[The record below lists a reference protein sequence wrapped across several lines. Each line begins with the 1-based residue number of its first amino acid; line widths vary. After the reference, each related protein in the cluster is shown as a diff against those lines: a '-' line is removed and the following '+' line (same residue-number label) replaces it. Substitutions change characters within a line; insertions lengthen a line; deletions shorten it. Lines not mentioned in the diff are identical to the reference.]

1 MLPSLEEEE
10 ARALG
15 APWQH
20 QELEGGEEEWNGK
33 QYPPGKEVFIWPAK
47 SLREKEKER
56 WLVNNLTKSTYNN
69 RPTLVMPSTW
79 ERSMVEVMAI

>member
-1 MLPSLEEEE
+1 MVVTLAPTSDGSLLVSSLEEEE

-47 SLREKEKER
+47 SLREGEIER
-56 WLVNNLTKSTYNN
+56 EREWMWLVN
-69 RPTLVMPSTW
+69 
-79 ERSMVEVMAI
+79 

>member
-1 MLPSLEEEE
+1 MIISWQSHEHTPTSDGSLLVLSLEEEE

-47 SLREKEKER
+47 SLRRER
-56 WLVNNLTKSTYNN
+56 
-69 RPTLVMPSTW
+69 
-79 ERSMVEVMAI
+79 ERERER

>member
-1 MLPSLEEEE
+1 MAVTLAPTSDGSLLVPSLEEEE

-33 QYPPGKEVFIWPAK
+33 QYPPGKEVFIWLTK
-47 SLREKEKER
+47 SLRERKWR
-56 WLVNNLTKSTYNN
+56 WSVNQIING
-69 RPTLVMPSTW
+69 
-79 ERSMVEVMAI
+79 